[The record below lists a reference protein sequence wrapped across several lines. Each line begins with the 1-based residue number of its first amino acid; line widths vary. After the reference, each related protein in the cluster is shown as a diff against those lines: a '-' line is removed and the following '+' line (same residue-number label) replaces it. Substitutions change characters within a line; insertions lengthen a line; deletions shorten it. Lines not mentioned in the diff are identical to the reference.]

1 MSDAATGG
9 HALGQGSSYHRKESP
24 TQARADALQQEA
36 SKEVWGQPAR
46 GSSIPSVKAYRNQL
60 PPPERGID
68 FDTLVPPTRG
78 SGTPFEARW
87 YENSPGVIRKQGDYV
102 AIPVTALTNK
112 QP

>member
-1 MSDAATGG
+1 MSGATTGG
-9 HALGQGSSYHRKESP
+9 HALAQGSSYHRDESP
-24 TQARADALQQEA
+24 TQTKADALQQQA
-36 SKEVWGQPAR
+36 SMEVWGRPAR

-60 PPPERGID
+60 PPADRGID
-68 FDTLVPPTRG
+68 FDTLVPPTPG

-87 YENSPGVIRKQGDYV
+87 YENSPGVIRKQADFV